1 MYKGVVNNYVLK
13 LYAVFFHYTQPLVF
27 KELELIVTFG
37 LATKMR
43 GEIGRVI
50 SIDNFNDRNEAIRKT
65 FMQYSYRLRK

>member
-13 LYAVFFHYTQPLVF
+13 LYAVFFHCTQPLVF

-43 GEIGRVI
+43 GEIGRII
-50 SIDNFNDRNEAIRKT
+50 SIDDRNEAIRKT